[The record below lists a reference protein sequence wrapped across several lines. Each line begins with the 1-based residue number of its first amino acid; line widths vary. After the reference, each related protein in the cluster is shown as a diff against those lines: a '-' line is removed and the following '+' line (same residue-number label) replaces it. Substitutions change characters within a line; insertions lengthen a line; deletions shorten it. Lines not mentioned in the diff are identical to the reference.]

1 MKELLH
7 IFKKQSEIDKIF
19 IEATSLLEKEL
30 TMFQQVTKT
39 LRYSNRSETEIDIKA
54 EDKNINRFQ
63 MESRRKIFTHLAVS
77 GPEELSS
84 GLVLMC
90 ILNDVER
97 IGDYFKNIIEL
108 ACSHP
113 KKLKGGDIDKN
124 VQQLE
129 KLVIDHFTSTV
140 EAMKKQ
146 DIDKARKTM
155 KSHLPITRKVE
166 TMLSKLLRNRVGG
179 LNPGEAIALTLYLR
193 FLKRIASHLTNIAS
207 SVVNPLDRIGYS
219 E

>member
-1 MKELLH
+1 MKELFH
-7 IFKKQSEIDKIF
+7 IFRKQSEIDKIF
-19 IEATSLLEKEL
+19 IQATEMMTKEL
-30 TMFQQVTKT
+30 EMFRQVTHT

-54 EDKNINRFQ
+54 EDKKINRFQ
-63 MESRRKIFTHLAVS
+63 MDSRRKIFTHLAVS
-77 GPEELSS
+77 GPEELNS
-84 GLVLMC
+84 GLILMC

-97 IGDYFKNIIEL
+97 IGDYFKNILEL

-113 KKLKGGDIDKN
+113 KKLKGGDIDNN
-124 VQQLE
+124 VQLLE
-129 KLVIDHFTSTV
+129 KMVIKHFSSTL
-140 EAMKKQ
+140 EAMKNQ
-146 DIDKARKTM
+146 DGDQAREVM
-155 KSHLPITRKVE
+155 KSHMPITRKVE
-166 TMLSKLLRNRVGG
+166 SMLSRLLRNRVGG